1 VFDGNPSWAPGWDGD
16 GAEFDGAS
24 EVVVAD
30 ADSLWLDTGVT
41 IAVWA
46 MPADGQASW
55 AKFLIKQKTGE
66 YPYSLQFHDA
76 QGIFGTVNADA
87 RFDTA
92 PHLPNFVDEWGH
104 IAMTYDGAAV
114 ILYKDGVEV
123 ARNDA
128 AAGEI
133 QQNNEPVSIG
143 GRVGSDQDFAGGL
156 DEVYLWNRAL
166 GADEIPSVMEG
177 LTLAIEAAGKVATA
191 WADIKQGAR

>member
-1 VFDGNPSWAPGWDGD
+1 
-16 GAEFDGAS
+16 
-24 EVVVAD
+24 
-30 ADSLWLDTGVT
+30 
-41 IAVWA
+41 
-46 MPADGQASW
+46 
-55 AKFLIKQKTGE
+55 
-66 YPYSLQFHDA
+66 
-76 QGIFGTVNADA
+76 
-87 RFDTA
+87 
-92 PHLPNFVDEWGH
+92 
-104 IAMTYDGAAV
+104 V

-143 GRVGSDQDFAGGL
+143 GRVGSDQDFAGVL